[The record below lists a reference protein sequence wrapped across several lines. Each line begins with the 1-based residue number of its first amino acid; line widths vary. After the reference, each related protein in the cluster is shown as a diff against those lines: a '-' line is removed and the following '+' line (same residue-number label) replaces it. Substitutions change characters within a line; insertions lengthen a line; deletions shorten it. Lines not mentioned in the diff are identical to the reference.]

1 VCVCVLLKRADEAID
16 RFTVARPTVNVPEG
30 FEDYLLVKKNY
41 DLIDDDKQHDNE
53 QVMCRL
59 FVLPSFIFYYFIDL
73 CINSVV

>member
-1 VCVCVLLKRADEAID
+1 MCVCVLLKRADEAID

-59 FVLPSFIFYYFIDL
+59 FRFTFIYFL
-73 CINSVV
+73 LFHWFMY